1 MQSNASNKITKT
13 HICSFMR
20 IKRKF
25 QSLFPAQETLQVIK
39 YANFLGLLSLEM
51 PSYDVALKLVFTV
64 DYKTPELNGKK
75 SSKFNEL
82 ILFCIFFSFLYY
94 FNFSLKPSSCL

>member
-1 MQSNASNKITKT
+1 MQSNASKKITKT
-13 HICSFMR
+13 QICSFMR

-25 QSLFPAQETLQVIK
+25 QSLCPAQETLQVIK
-39 YANFLGLLSLEM
+39 YANFLGLLSFKI
-51 PSYDVALKLVFTV
+51 PSYDVAMKPVFTV

-82 ILFCIFFSFLYY
+82 IFILHFFFFTLLF
-94 FNFSLKPSSCL
+94 